1 MSESSSFTTVD
12 WMAAI
17 IERYW
22 LVVGCSVIFGGAWA
36 FMQLT
41 VPPAYVSTALLG
53 LKAEQAAEAESIMR
67 SPVVLDSI
75 VNNFPAVR
83 AETPEASRRNLS
95 SQIEWS
101 TSPSQ
106 RKLKPTLFHLDVK
119 SQDPSRAQQIANSLI
134 DQWLELTKPRPVTR
148 ARLEV
153 EISRLEQQLKQT
165 TTLIEKLQSE
175 ATTLVVPNS
184 MQGEL
189 AGPMVKILAEREEL
203 AIRLTERRVE
213 FSGLSREIVVSPP
226 TLPVENVIR
235 LNLLRGTLI
244 SGMIGA
250 VVGAFLALLLEW
262 FGRSKAAISALSG
275 TARTR
280 GA

>member
-1 MSESSSFTTVD
+1 
-12 WMAAI
+12 MAAI